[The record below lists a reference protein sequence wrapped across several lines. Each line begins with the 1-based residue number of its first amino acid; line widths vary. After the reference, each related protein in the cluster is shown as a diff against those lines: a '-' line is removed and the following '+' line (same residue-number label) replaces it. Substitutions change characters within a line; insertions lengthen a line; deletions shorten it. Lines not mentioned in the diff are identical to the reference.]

1 MTDAP
6 IIPAGCPGEQAR
18 YLITLLFRAILAV
31 SIALA
36 LMILLIPGPAFLA
49 ISNYVQIL
57 AALAGSLVF
66 LYCWSRCGHQEAFLW
81 AASGLGIWG
90 IANIAWYVNVLL
102 GLRALVFPSLID
114 LCMIASFLLLARGF
128 RIGFPAGDT
137 ASYLPIGIAAASLI
151 IPAAVIVTAGINLPT
166 LVTLLYFLA
175 CGIFLAACIRYPG
188 TQHAAL
194 VAGSVLFALAFMIYP
209 LREMFFVQAAFLNI
223 IGTLVSAGFALIV
236 PGWMRPVTEAYRSTR
251 RPRIKYCNSA
261 KNLYRD
267 TAISPYPKNRV
278 VWRY

>member
-1 MTDAP
+1 MIDAP
-6 IIPAGCPGEQAR
+6 QNPAGCPGDQAM

-31 SIALA
+31 SIVLA

-57 AALAGSLVF
+57 AAIAGSLVF

-114 LCMIASFLLLARGF
+114 LGMIASFFLLAVAF
-128 RIGFPAGDT
+128 RKGFPEKDDT
-137 ASYLPIGIAAASLI
+137 PILRKAVMAACIIMGFAIILI
-151 IPAAVIVTAGINLPT
+151 PGTTYPLEIPAMTAM
-166 LVTLLYFLA
+166 LYFFA
-175 CGIFLAACIRYPG
+175 CGIFLGECIRYPG
-188 TQHAAL
+188 IRNTAL
-194 VAGSVLFALAFMIYP
+194 FTGSVLFALAFMIYP
-209 LREMFFVQAAFLNI
+209 LREMFFVQIAFLNI

-236 PGWMRPVTEAYRSTR
+236 LGWM
-251 RPRIKYCNSA
+251 
-261 KNLYRD
+261 
-267 TAISPYPKNRV
+267 TAIPAGQQ
-278 VWRY
+278 

>member
-18 YLITLLFRAILAV
+18 YRITLLFRAILAV

-57 AALAGSLVF
+57 AAIAGSLVF
-66 LYCWSRCGHQEAFLW
+66 LYCWSRCGHHEQYLW
-81 AASGLGIWG
+81 AAYGLGLWG
-90 IANIAWYVNVLL
+90 IANILWYVNVLL

-114 LCMIASFLLLARGF
+114 LGMIASFLLLAVAYRK
-128 RIGFPAGDT
+128 GFPAGNP

-166 LVTLLYFLA
+166 LVILLYFLA
-175 CGIFLAACIRYPG
+175 CGIFLGECIRYPG
-188 TQHAAL
+188 IRNTAL
-194 VAGSVLFALAFMIYP
+194 FTGSVLFALAFMIYP
-209 LREMFFVQAAFLNI
+209 LREMFFVQIAFLNI

-236 PGWMRPVTEAYRSTR
+236 LGWM
-251 RPRIKYCNSA
+251 
-261 KNLYRD
+261 
-267 TAISPYPKNRV
+267 TAIPAGQQ
-278 VWRY
+278 

>member
-6 IIPAGCPGEQAR
+6 QTPAGCPGDQAR

-36 LMILLIPGPAFLA
+36 LMILLIPGSAFLA

-81 AASGLGIWG
+81 AAYGLGLWG

-102 GLRALVFPSLID
+102 GLRALVFPSFID
-114 LCMIASFLLLARGF
+114 LGMIASFFLLAVAYRK
-128 RIGFPAGDT
+128 GFPGEDAT
-137 ASYLPIGIAAASLI
+137 PVLRKAVMAACLI
-151 IPAAVIVTAGINLPT
+151 MGFAIVLIPGTRFPLETPAMATI
-166 LVTLLYFLA
+166 LYFIA
-175 CGIFLAACIRYPG
+175 CGIFLGECVRYPG
-188 TQHAAL
+188 IRNTAL
-194 VAGSVLFALAFMIYP
+194 FTGSLLFALAFMVYP
-209 LREMFFVQAAFLNI
+209 LREMLFVQIAFLNI

-236 PGWMRPVTEAYRSTR
+236 LGWLS
-251 RPRIKYCNSA
+251 
-261 KNLYRD
+261 
-267 TAISPYPKNRV
+267 AISAGQQ
-278 VWRY
+278 